1 MAGVGLNLEQPVV
14 FIIVG
19 VQLQEF
25 LDLVPVK
32 VAREFAVE
40 RPLIETVIFVVDFD
54 FVKVVLEVK
63 AEGVEVVDFVPGE
76 SRE

>member
-14 FIIVG
+14 FIMVG
-19 VQLQEF
+19 AQLQ
-25 LDLVPVK
+25 
-32 VAREFAVE
+32 EFAVE

-63 AEGVEVVDFVPGE
+63 AEGVEVVDFVPEE